1 MSKSWPLN
9 LRRKLVTF
17 RGRSDTVSERAKRL
31 LVKTLYT
38 QPSTLAIGAFNG
50 VASTAIAAWVSRL
63 DILYLGCVVLTLI
76 AAARIV
82 TALKLARK
90 SMPQPANLKSLT
102 RPERSAMPWFS
113 V

>member
-82 TALKLARK
+82 TALKLAREEEH
-90 SMPQPANLKSLT
+90 ATT
-102 RPERSAMPWFS
+102 RKLEIAYEAGAFS
-113 V
+113 YALVF